1 LTVPYLRTLYRPTQ
15 TWSHERQKLTL
26 PRLTTSITSRN
37 VSVSAAL
44 FTPEPRSNARPV
56 VTTVPYSALTVGV
69 PRETYTNER
78 RVAITPQNAAL
89 LLKKGFERVLVE
101 RGAGAEAQFTD
112 QAYEQA
118 GVMLVD
124 RGDVW
129 SESDILLKVRAP
141 SMEEIDVLR
150 RGGTIISFLYPAQNR
165 NIVEKIASREATSF
179 AMDMIPRISRA
190 QVFDAL
196 RCVSSKHCISHIV
209 IVTILQF
216 DGQHRW
222 VQSGGRSL

>member
-1 LTVPYLRTLYRPTQ
+1 
-15 TWSHERQKLTL
+15 
-26 PRLTTSITSRN
+26 
-37 VSVSAAL
+37 
-44 FTPEPRSNARPV
+44 
-56 VTTVPYSALTVGV
+56 
-69 PRETYTNER
+69 
-78 RVAITPQNAAL
+78 
-89 LLKKGFERVLVE
+89 
-101 RGAGAEAQFTD
+101 
-112 QAYEQA
+112 
-118 GVMLVD
+118 VMLVD

-196 RCVSSKHCISHIV
+196 RCVSFKHCISHIV
-209 IVTILQF
+209 IITILQF

-222 VQSGGRSL
+222 VQSGGRSLQSLWAIFDWTSNCSRVRGSLIIFFSCSFFC